1 MKPSRVPAGTHAP
14 ATELASLPFTLLCVT
29 VLCVLAAHAPHMP
42 AWYTAILAAIVAAR
56 LWQRRRHR
64 GRISAWLRIAL
75 LVAVPVA
82 VVAVYGTPFGRE
94 PGAAIVCGL
103 LVVKLLESE
112 RVRDGRMAIGFACF
126 ILMSALLFDQA
137 LAFTII
143 VGLMLSPALATLRA
157 LEPGLPG
164 GSGWS
169 GWLPAFKTGTVLL
182 GASLPAAL
190 LGFLLIP
197 RLGTPLWG
205 ALGNGVARTGMT
217 DRMAPGDLHS
227 LLTDNAVAMRIGFDG
242 APPPDNQR
250 YFRGMVLWSF
260 DGRAWVPGAA
270 ARRPWSPAPVGVHDP
285 LTRYDVTLQPSHRHW
300 MFALDMPVDAPEGAV
315 MGPDHTLWSSKPID
329 QTVHYQVASAT
340 DYQLAPERLDP
351 RIRAA
356 ALELPAGFDPGAQAL
371 AERWRAAAGTHDAAV
386 VRDALTLFHDG
397 GFVYDLD
404 APPLDRN
411 SIDDFLFNTKTG
423 FCEHYA
429 SAFTFLMR
437 AAGIPA
443 RVVVGY
449 QGGYWNAFAH
459 YLLVRQSDAHAWS
472 EVWLA
477 GRGWV
482 RVDPTA
488 AVSRII
494 LADAGG
500 AAGDVGGGNRSWWM
514 PWQNRLDVIN
524 RWWGQTVVGFDALS
538 QGRLFRPFGVEHA
551 TAQMLGIAL
560 AVAVF
565 LALGFGA
572 LLASLRPRHKPRDAL
587 AAAQLRLQRRLAR
600 MGVVRGASEGPRDFY
615 QRCTLLLPTSAQAL
629 RALAADYL
637 ELRYALAEPPPER
650 MRVFLRAVRNF
661 HPRRVVK

>member
-1 MKPSRVPAGTHAP
+1 MKAPPPIPLGTHGAIS
-14 ATELASLPFTLLCVT
+14 ELAPLAFNLLSIT
-29 VLCVLAAHAPHMP
+29 VLCVLASHAPHMP

-56 LWQRRRHR
+56 WRQRRRRR

-75 LVAVPVA
+75 LVAVPAA
-82 VVAVYGTPFGRE
+82 VIAVYGTPFGRE

-112 RVRDGRMAIGFACF
+112 RVRDARMAVGFACF
-126 ILMSALLFDQA
+126 ILMSALLFDQG

-143 VGLMLSPALATLRA
+143 VGLMLLPALATLRA
-157 LEPGLPG
+157 LEPGLPKT
-164 GSGWS
+164 GW
-169 GWLPAFKTGTVLL
+169 WPALRTGTVLL
-182 GASLPAAL
+182 GVSLPAAL

-197 RLGTPLWG
+197 RLATPLWG
-205 ALGNGVARTGMT
+205 AQGNGEARTGMT

-227 LLTDNAVAMRIGFDG
+227 LLTDNAVAMRIGFDDG
-242 APPPDNQR
+242 APPPESRR
-250 YFRGMVLWSF
+250 YFRGMVLWAF
-260 DGRAWVPGAA
+260 DGRAWSPGAA
-270 ARRPWSPAPVGVHDP
+270 ARRPWRPAPLGVHDP
-285 LTRYDVTLQPSHRHW
+285 LTHYDVTLLASHRHW

-315 MGPDHTLWSSKPID
+315 MGPDHTLWSNKTID
-329 QTVHYQVASAT
+329 QTVHYRVASAL
-340 DYQLAPERLDP
+340 DYRLAPERLDP
-351 RIRAA
+351 RLRTA
-356 ALELPAGFDPGAQAL
+356 ALELPNGFDPGARAL
-371 AERWRAAAGTHDAAV
+371 ADRWRRASGNNDGAII
-386 VRDALTLFHDG
+386 RDALALFHDG

-459 YLLVRQSDAHAWS
+459 YLLIRQSDAHAWS

-488 AVSRII
+488 AVSRVV

-500 AAGDVGGGNRSWWM
+500 ATGDVGGGNRSWWM

-538 QGRLFRPFGVEHA
+538 QERLFRPFGIERA

-560 AVAVF
+560 AIAVF

-572 LLASLRPRHKPRDAL
+572 LLASLRPRHKPRDAV
-587 AAAQLRLQRRLAR
+587 AAAQLRLQKRLAR
-600 MGVVRGASEGPRDFY
+600 IGIVRGIGEGPRDFY
-615 QRCTLLLPTSAQAL
+615 HRSILSLPASAPSL

-650 MRVFLRAVRNF
+650 IRAFSRATRNF

>member
-1 MKPSRVPAGTHAP
+1 MKAPAIPVGTHGAIS
-14 ATELASLPFTLLCVT
+14 ELTPLAFALLCIT
-29 VLCVLAAHAPHMP
+29 VLCVLASHAPHMP
-42 AWYTAILAAIVAAR
+42 AWYTATLAAIVAAR
-56 LWQRRRHR
+56 WWQRRRQR
-64 GRISAWLRIAL
+64 GRIAAWLRVGL
-75 LVAVPVA
+75 LVAVPAA
-82 VVAVYGTPFGRE
+82 VIAVYGTPFGRE

-112 RVRDGRMAIGFACF
+112 RVRDARMAVGFACF

-143 VGLMLSPALATLRA
+143 VGLLLLPALATLRA
-157 LEPGLPG
+157 LEPGLPEF
-164 GSGWS
+164 GW
-169 GWLPAFKTGTVLL
+169 WPAFRTGTVLL
-182 GASLPAAL
+182 GVSLPAAL

-197 RLGTPLWG
+197 RLATPLWG
-205 ALGNGVARTGMT
+205 AQGNGEARTGMT

-227 LLTDNAVAMRIGFDG
+227 LLTDDAVAMRIGFDDG
-242 APPPDNQR
+242 VPPPEDRR

-260 DGRAWVPGAA
+260 DGRAWVPGTA
-270 ARRPWSPAPVGVHDP
+270 ARRPWPPASLGVRDP
-285 LTRYDVTLQPSHRHW
+285 LTRYDVTLLASHRHW
-300 MFALDMPVDAPEGAV
+300 MFALDVPVHAPEGTV
-315 MGPDHTLWSSKPID
+315 MGADHTLWSTKPID
-329 QTVHYQVASAT
+329 QIVHYRVASAV
-340 DYQLAPERLDP
+340 DYRLAPERLDP
-351 RIRAA
+351 RLRGA
-356 ALELPAGFDPGAQAL
+356 ALELPEGYDPGARAL
-371 AERWRAAAGTHDAAV
+371 AERWRAAAGNNDAAI

-411 SIDDFLFNTKTG
+411 SIDDFLFNTRTG

-459 YLLVRQSDAHAWS
+459 YLLIRQSDAHAWS

-488 AVSRII
+488 AVSRVV
-494 LADAGG
+494 LADTGG
-500 AAGDVGGGNRSWWM
+500 AAADVGGGNRSWWM

-538 QGRLFRPFGVEHA
+538 QERLFRPFGVEHA

-560 AVAVF
+560 AIAVF
-565 LALGFGA
+565 LALGVGA

-587 AAAQLRLQRRLAR
+587 AAAQLHLQRRLAR
-600 MGVVRGASEGPRDFY
+600 IGIVRGIGEGPRDFY
-615 QRCTLLLPTSAQAL
+615 RRTATELPDAAPTVNRL
-629 RALAADYL
+629 GVEYLA
-637 ELRYALAEPPPER
+637 LRYAFAEPPPER
-650 MRVFLRAVRNF
+650 IRAFLRAVRNF